1 MPVSA
6 DANKRSQSP
15 SHGSTGPRRTSNA
28 KSGKDTGASGTGG
41 TQTGSSGSHKNSTS
55 EVPHH
60 LKRRGVATPGSMMAL
75 HRRGYILDGGNTL
88 GSGAYAK
95 VKVGTA
101 LKMNTQVAIKIVNKL
116 STPKEVVERFL
127 PREIETMK
135 AVDNEHIVKLHEVIE
150 TPETIFFI
158 MELADRGDLLDFI
171 NERKYLSE
179 RLARGFFSDLVK
191 GIDHCHTRGVVHRDL
206 KCENL
211 LLDSH
216 MRLKISDFGFARKYN
231 GNLKTFC
238 GSFAYA
244 APEVILGN
252 PYNGPLADIWSM
264 GVILYAMVTGRL
276 PFKDTSTSV
285 LMADIAAGVKFS
297 SRHTEKLRSI
307 VVKILT
313 FLPHDRADMA
323 YIQGHPWMNVPLTLN
338 FPSNTSLPV
347 VDEKQAATHATLQE
361 PQVPTRRASQPP
373 PSRSKDK
380 SSGYVTAT
388 SGPPSTSTVSGT
400 YSGARSDSLPT
411 SNKDVVSVSIGGKSP
426 TSSKQ
431 ETLRVP
437 APQTGPGTSHDIS
450 DSLSVTFT
458 NKPGIFPI
466 EQRGRSNSLPAEG
479 TLDAQ
484 EKPKDNTALVTVT
497 NRPEKIRSASVS
509 VPPTLKSGTGSPE
522 SALDSASGVSV
533 GTNSGE
539 GSKAVSRL
547 LNTKNPFHSVSRYE
561 RRGSTSSDA

>member
-6 DANKRSQSP
+6 DANKRPSQPQSGSQGGRKGSNPRKNSKEAVGGGAGTQGSNQTSSSGNQSKTSSDIP
-15 SHGSTGPRRTSNA
+15 SH
-28 KSGKDTGASGTGG
+28 
-41 TQTGSSGSHKNSTS
+41 
-55 EVPHH
+55 
-60 LKRRGVATPGSMMAL
+60 LKKRGVATPASMMAL

-88 GSGAYAK
+88 GTGAYAK

-127 PREIETMK
+127 PREIETLK
-135 AVDNEHIVKLHEVIE
+135 AVDNEHIVKLFEVIE

-179 RLARGFFSDLVK
+179 RLARGFFTDLVK
-191 GIDHCHTRGVVHRDL
+191 GIDHCHSRGVVHRDL

-216 MRLKISDFGFARKYN
+216 MRLKISDFGFARKYTS
-231 GNLKTFC
+231 NLKTFC

-297 SRHTEKLRSI
+297 TRHTDKLRSL
-307 VVKILT
+307 VTKILT

-323 YIQGHPWMNVPLTLN
+323 FIQSHPWMNVPLTLN
-338 FPSNTSLPV
+338 FPSNSSLQGQGE
-347 VDEKQAATHATLQE
+347 EKQAAHTLPPMTE
-361 PQVPTRRASQPP
+361 PAPPQGRRASQPP
-373 PSRSKDK
+373 LPPPKLK
-380 SSGYVTAT
+380 EKLITPGKGPHSG
-388 SGPPSTSTVSGT
+388 G
-400 YSGARSDSLPT
+400 RSDSVPCET
-411 SNKDVVSVSIGGKSP
+411 IPEIKTVKP
-426 TSSKQ
+426 

-437 APQTGPGTSHDIS
+437 TDATKV
-450 DSLSVTFT
+450 DSLSATFAA
-458 NKPGIFPI
+458 KFGS
-466 EQRGRSNSLPAEG
+466 QRPRSRSLSLPNDDQPQKAAKGFPVAMLQGE
-479 TLDAQ
+479 DKAS
-484 EKPKDNTALVTVT
+484 EDN
-497 NRPEKIRSASVS
+497 E
-509 VPPTLKSGTGSPE
+509 SGTSTTDGK
-522 SALDSASGVSV
+522 V
-533 GTNSGE
+533 
-539 GSKAVSRL
+539 VSRV
-547 LNTKNPFHSVSRYE
+547 LNPKNPFHSASRYE
-561 RRGSTSSDA
+561 RRGSNTSDV

>member
-1 MPVSA
+1 MPVSP
-6 DANKRSQSP
+6 DASKRPQSP
-15 SHGSTGPRRTSNA
+15 
-28 KSGKDTGASGTGG
+28 
-41 TQTGSSGSHKNSTS
+41 TGSSGSRRTS
-55 EVPHH
+55 HVKSGKDAGGGAGGNQSGASGGQSKTASPEVPHH

-75 HRRGYILDGGNTL
+75 HRRGYIMDGSNTL

-95 VKVGTA
+95 VKVGTS
-101 LKMNTQVAIKIVNKL
+101 LKMNQQVAIKIVNKL

-135 AVDNEHIVKLHEVIE
+135 AVDNEHIVKLFEVIE

-158 MELADRGDLLDFI
+158 LELADRGDLLDFI

-191 GIDHCHTRGVVHRDL
+191 GIDHCHIRGVVHRDL

-216 MRLKISDFGFARKYN
+216 MRLKISDFGFARKCN

-297 SRHTEKLRSI
+297 SRHTDKLRSL

-323 YIQGHPWMNVPLTLN
+323 FIQGHPWMNIPLTLN
-338 FPSNTSLPV
+338 FPPNTAVQQPG
-347 VDEKQAATHATLQE
+347 DEKSAVHTSQGEQ
-361 PQVPTRRASQPP
+361 PSSRRVSNP
-373 PSRSKDK
+373 PSRTKEK
-380 SSGYVTAT
+380 SSGYVTGST
-388 SGPPSTSTVSGT
+388 ISSMIGSQSGS
-400 YSGARSDSLPT
+400 RSESLPT
-411 SNKDVVSVSIGGKSP
+411 SSKDGNTTPPSAAKPSGPAYKKDSLHVPNTPQVPGPDSGSVSS
-426 TSSKQ
+426 
-431 ETLRVP
+431 
-437 APQTGPGTSHDIS
+437 
-450 DSLSVTFT
+450 SLSSGKTGYERSRSKSLPSGDIELPPPKSKSNTFPEIVTEKARQRSSSVC
-458 NKPGIFPI
+458 KPGNI
-466 EQRGRSNSLPAEG
+466 
-479 TLDAQ
+479 
-484 EKPKDNTALVTVT
+484 V
-497 NRPEKIRSASVS
+497 
-509 VPPTLKSGTGSPE
+509 SPE
-522 SALDSASGVSV
+522 SAAAGDSISCISGTS
-533 GTNSGE
+533 SGE
-539 GSKAVSRL
+539 GTKAVSRV

-561 RRGSTSSDA
+561 RRGSNCSDV

>member
-1 MPVSA
+1 MPVSG
-6 DANKRSQSP
+6 DTNKRPQSP
-15 SHGSTGPRRTSNA
+15 SGARKSSNATKPAKEGGAGAGNQPSGQTKGST
-28 KSGKDTGASGTGG
+28 
-41 TQTGSSGSHKNSTS
+41 Q
-55 EVPHH
+55 EIPHH

-101 LKMNTQVAIKIVNKL
+101 LKMNQQVAIKIVNKL

-135 AVDNEHIVKLHEVIE
+135 AVDNEHIVKLYEVIE

-216 MRLKISDFGFARKYN
+216 MRLKISDFGFARKFN
-231 GNLKTFC
+231 GNLRTFC

-297 SRHTEKLRSI
+297 PRHTDKLRSL
-307 VVKILT
+307 VTKILT

-323 YIQGHPWMNVPLTLN
+323 LIQGHPWLNIPLTLN
-338 FPSNTSLPV
+338 FPSI
-347 VDEKQAATHATLQE
+347 DEKTAHAVVQADRHAG
-361 PQVPTRRASQPP
+361 TRRASNPP
-373 PSRSKDK
+373 PRTTKER
-380 SSGYVTAT
+380 SSGYVTGSPDSSVTEAP
-388 SGPPSTSTVSGT
+388 SGPQSNT
-400 YSGARSDSLPT
+400 RSDSIPKDPPKQSTNPKKDSQTLHVPEAGQPPGPGGTDAINNSLSASFPAKCGSDRSRSKSLPSGGLDIPLPT
-411 SNKDVVSVSIGGKSP
+411 RSKFAENIDGEDEGKKRERSSSISKGGSP
-426 TSSKQ
+426 
-431 ETLRVP
+431 E
-437 APQTGPGTSHDIS
+437 A
-450 DSLSVTFT
+450 DSLSC
-458 NKPGIFPI
+458 
-466 EQRGRSNSLPAEG
+466 
-479 TLDAQ
+479 
-484 EKPKDNTALVTVT
+484 
-497 NRPEKIRSASVS
+497 VS
-509 VPPTLKSGTGSPE
+509 GQS
-522 SALDSASGVSV
+522 
-533 GTNSGE
+533 SGE
-539 GSKAVSRL
+539 NSKVVSRV

-561 RRGSTSSDA
+561 RRGSNTSDVYVE

>member
-1 MPVSA
+1 MPVSG
-6 DANKRSQSP
+6 DASKRSQSP
-15 SHGSTGPRRTSNA
+15 P
-28 KSGKDTGASGTGG
+28 TGG
-41 TQTGSSGSHKNSTS
+41 PGARKISKPAKDGAAGGGGAGAGNQTSGQPKSTTP

-101 LKMNTQVAIKIVNKL
+101 LKMNQQVAIKIVNKL

-135 AVDNEHIVKLHEVIE
+135 AVDNEHIVRLYEVIE

-231 GNLKTFC
+231 GNLRTFC

-297 SRHTEKLRSI
+297 SRHTDKLRSL
-307 VVKILT
+307 VTKILT

-323 YIQGHPWMNVPLTLN
+323 LIQGHPWMNVPLTLN
-338 FPSNTSLPV
+338 FPSAEEKTSPPV
-347 VDEKQAATHATLQE
+347 HQTERQPPSA
-361 PQVPTRRASQPP
+361 RRASNPP
-373 PSRSKDK
+373 PRTKEK
-380 SSGYVTAT
+380 SSGYVT
-388 SGPPSTSTVSGT
+388 GSTISSLTESQNSSVPTKDNNVVVSGAKKPSSPKKENQT
-400 YSGARSDSLPT
+400 LHVPEAGQPPGPGGTDAINNSLSASFPAKSGSDRSRSKSLPSGGLDIPPTHLSKAFAEHLDGDSDSET
-411 SNKDVVSVSIGGKSP
+411 KKRERSSSITKGS
-426 TSSKQ
+426 Q
-431 ETLRVP
+431 
-437 APQTGPGTSHDIS
+437 GTPDQSAV
-450 DSLSVTFT
+450 DSLSC
-458 NKPGIFPI
+458 
-466 EQRGRSNSLPAEG
+466 
-479 TLDAQ
+479 
-484 EKPKDNTALVTVT
+484 
-497 NRPEKIRSASVS
+497 VS
-509 VPPTLKSGTGSPE
+509 GQS
-522 SALDSASGVSV
+522 
-533 GTNSGE
+533 SGE
-539 GSKAVSRL
+539 NSKVVSRV

-561 RRGSTSSDA
+561 RRGSNTSDNI

>member
-6 DANKRSQSP
+6 DANKRAQP
-15 SHGSTGPRRTSNA
+15 PTTGSNGPRRGSNA
-28 KSGKDTGASGTGG
+28 VKSGKESGAGAGG
-41 TQTGSSGSHKNSTS
+41 AAGNQTGSGGGQQKSSTT
-55 EVPHH
+55 EVPNH

-101 LKMNTQVAIKIVNKL
+101 LKMNMQVAIKIVNKL

-135 AVDNEHIVKLHEVIE
+135 AVDNEHIVRLYEVIE

-231 GNLKTFC
+231 SNLKTFC

-297 SRHTEKLRSI
+297 TRHTDKLRSL
-307 VVKILT
+307 VTKILT

-323 YIQGHPWMNVPLTLN
+323 FIQTHPWMNVPLTLT
-338 FPSNTSLPV
+338 FPSNSSLQAGE
-347 VDEKQAATHATLQE
+347 EKPGTHATQVE
-361 PQVPTRRASQPP
+361 PPPMPARRASQPP
-373 PSRSKDK
+373 PKRDRGISITTGMPGSTLPPIQGGSRRDSIPSPKD
-380 SSGYVTAT
+380 SETT
-388 SGPPSTSTVSGT
+388 TT
-400 YSGARSDSLPT
+400 
-411 SNKDVVSVSIGGKSP
+411 GKAA
-426 TSSKQ
+426 KH

-437 APQTGPGTSHDIS
+437 APQPPGPDNLSANFAIKAGSQRS
-450 DSLSVTFT
+450 RSKSLPNDSLEVAQ
-458 NKPGIFPI
+458 KFP
-466 EQRGRSNSLPAEG
+466 
-479 TLDAQ
+479 
-484 EKPKDNTALVTVT
+484 
-497 NRPEKIRSASVS
+497 VS
-509 VPPTLKSGTGSPE
+509 VAGDEHSSKIHGISKGGTGSPE
-522 SALDSASGVSV
+522 NIDSPSGVS
-533 GTNSGE
+533 GTSSGE
-539 GSKAVSRL
+539 GSKVMSRV

-561 RRGSTSSDA
+561 RRGSNASSDV

>member
-1 MPVSA
+1 MPVSG
-6 DANKRSQSP
+6 DANTQSP
-15 SHGSTGPRRTSNA
+15 SGARKISTGA
-28 KSGKDTGASGTGG
+28 KPKDSGMGGASAG
-41 TQTGSSGSHKNSTS
+41 TQSGASSQPKSSTP
-55 EVPHH
+55 EIPHH

-101 LKMNTQVAIKIVNKL
+101 LKMNKQVAIKIVNKL
-116 STPKEVVERFL
+116 STPKEVIDRFL

-135 AVDNEHIVKLHEVIE
+135 AVDNEHIVKLFEVIE

-191 GIDHCHTRGVVHRDL
+191 GIDHCHARGVVHRDL

-216 MRLKISDFGFARKYN
+216 MRLKISDFGFARKFN

-252 PYNGPLADIWSM
+252 PYNGPLADVWSM

-297 SRHTEKLRSI
+297 SRHTDKLRSL
-307 VVKILT
+307 VTKILT

-323 YIQGHPWMNVPLTLN
+323 FIQGHPWINVPLTLN
-338 FPSNTSLPV
+338 FPS
-347 VDEKQAATHATLQE
+347 VDEKQT
-361 PQVPTRRASQPP
+361 PQVLQTDRQPQSRRSSNPP
-373 PSRSKDK
+373 PRTKEK
-380 SSGYVTAT
+380 SSGYVTGSAVNSSVT
-388 SGPPSTSTVSGT
+388 ESPSGSQSGSPPDKDIPSGLGVKQPSGPKRDSQTLHVPDGGQPPGPGDTINNSLSASFPAKSG
-400 YSGARSDSLPT
+400 SDRSRSKSLPSGGLDLPPPKSKSST
-411 SNKDVVSVSIGGKSP
+411 FAENIDEEEAKRRESKGPVSPDQSAV
-426 TSSKQ
+426 
-431 ETLRVP
+431 
-437 APQTGPGTSHDIS
+437 
-450 DSLSVTFT
+450 DSLSC
-458 NKPGIFPI
+458 
-466 EQRGRSNSLPAEG
+466 
-479 TLDAQ
+479 
-484 EKPKDNTALVTVT
+484 
-497 NRPEKIRSASVS
+497 VS
-509 VPPTLKSGTGSPE
+509 GQS
-522 SALDSASGVSV
+522 
-533 GTNSGE
+533 SGE
-539 GSKAVSRL
+539 NSKVVSRV
-547 LNTKNPFHSVSRYE
+547 LNTKNRFHSVSRYE
-561 RRGSTSSDA
+561 RRGSNTSDA

>member
-6 DANKRSQSP
+6 DANKTPSQTP
-15 SHGSTGPRRTSNA
+15 SAAPAASTGGSSGHAHRGSNA
-28 KSGKDTGASGTGG
+28 TKTTKDQGASGATAKDRTGG
-41 TQTGSSGSHKNSTS
+41 GGNHKSSSS
-55 EVPHH
+55 EVPSH
-60 LKRRGVATPGSMMAL
+60 LKKRGVATPASMMAL

-101 LKMNTQVAIKIVNKL
+101 LKMNMQVAIKIVNKL
-116 STPKEVVERFL
+116 ATPKEVVERFL

-135 AVDNEHIVKLHEVIE
+135 AVDNEHIIKLYEVIE

-158 MELADRGDLLDFI
+158 LELADRGDLLDFI

-191 GIDHCHTRGVVHRDL
+191 GIDHCHARGVVHRDL

-216 MRLKISDFGFARKYN
+216 MRLKISDFGFARKYTS
-231 GNLKTFC
+231 NLKTFC

-276 PFKDTSTSV
+276 PFKDTSTSI

-297 SRHTEKLRSI
+297 TRHTDKLRSLI
-307 VVKILT
+307 TRILT

-323 YIQGHPWMNVPLTLN
+323 YIQSHPWMNVPLGLT
-338 FPSNTSLPV
+338 FPPNTPGHEDKLHIAPEPTPS
-347 VDEKQAATHATLQE
+347 QA
-361 PQVPTRRASQPP
+361 RRASQPP
-373 PSRSKDK
+373 PVPTKLKERSITVPH
-380 SSGYVTAT
+380 GLAT
-388 SGPPSTSTVSGT
+388 ITTPQGGSKETVPREAPP
-400 YSGARSDSLPT
+400 A
-411 SNKDVVSVSIGGKSP
+411 NQK
-426 TSSKQ
+426 SKQ

-437 APQTGPGTSHDIS
+437 IGTDTLTINSPPGQRSRS
-450 DSLSVTFT
+450 RSL
-458 NKPGIFPI
+458 PGNSLDPTFPI
-466 EQRGRSNSLPAEG
+466 TIIEDSESNH
-479 TLDAQ
+479 
-484 EKPKDNTALVTVT
+484 K
-497 NRPEKIRSASVS
+497 
-509 VPPTLKSGTGSPE
+509 
-522 SALDSASGVSV
+522 DSAISTD
-533 GTNSGE
+533 GT
-539 GSKAVSRL
+539 VSRVL
-547 LNTKNPFHSVSRYE
+547 DYKGQFHSESRYE
-561 RRGSTSSDA
+561 RRGSTTSEKGSDL

>member
-1 MPVSA
+1 MASGFNAENSNWPPNSNQMPVSA

-15 SHGSTGPRRTSNA
+15 GTGSSGPRRTSNA
-28 KSGKDTGASGTGG
+28 KPGKDAAASGTGG
-41 TQTGSSGSHKNSTS
+41 NQSGGSSGTQPKSSS
-55 EVPHH
+55 PEVPHH

-116 STPKEVVERFL
+116 STPKEVVDRFL

-135 AVDNEHIVKLHEVIE
+135 AVDNEHIVRLYEVIE

-216 MRLKISDFGFARKYN
+216 MRLKISDFGFARKYS
-231 GNLKTFC
+231 GNLRTFC

-297 SRHTEKLRSI
+297 SRHTDKLRSL
-307 VVKILT
+307 VTKILT

-338 FPSNTSLPV
+338 FPSNSSLHV
-347 VDEKQAATHATLQE
+347 SDEKKPPTPAE
-361 PQVPTRRASQPP
+361 PSPPPVRRASQPP
-373 PSRSKDK
+373 PKTREK
-380 SSGYVTAT
+380 GYIT
-388 SGPPSTSTVSGT
+388 GPGQASVTVSGN
-400 YSGARSDSLPT
+400 SRSDSLP
-411 SNKDVVSVSIGGKSP
+411 SGKDAEAVTTGAKQP
-426 TSSKQ
+426 KQ

-437 APQTGPGTSHDIS
+437 TQPGTGGSADTDNS
-450 DSLSVTFT
+450 SLSANFAAKSAST
-458 NKPGIFPI
+458 
-466 EQRGRSNSLPAEG
+466 RSRSKSLPNDG
-479 TLDAQ
+479 MDGVQ
-484 EKPKDNTALVTVT
+484 PKSKSNTFPVAIVDDGRAASIGVESPDTPTV
-497 NRPEKIRSASVS
+497 
-509 VPPTLKSGTGSPE
+509 
-522 SALDSASGVSV
+522 DSASGLS
-533 GTNSGE
+533 GISSGE
-539 GSKAVSRL
+539 GSQAVSRV

-561 RRGSTSSDA
+561 RRGSNTSDV

>member
-15 SHGSTGPRRTSNA
+15 PTGSNGPRKTSNA
-28 KSGKDTGASGTGG
+28 KPVAKDSGGG
-41 TQTGSSGSHKNSTS
+41 GSSGNQSGTS
-55 EVPHH
+55 GSQPKSSSPEVPHH

-75 HRRGYILDGGNTL
+75 HRRGYILDGGSTL

-101 LKMNTQVAIKIVNKL
+101 LKMNQQVAIKIVNKL

-135 AVDNEHIVKLHEVIE
+135 AVDNEHIIKLYEVIE
-150 TPETIFFI
+150 TPETIFFV

-216 MRLKISDFGFARKYN
+216 MRLKISDFGFARKFN
-231 GNLKTFC
+231 GNLRTFC

-297 SRHTEKLRSI
+297 SRHTDKLRSL
-307 VVKILT
+307 VTKILT

-323 YIQGHPWMNVPLTLN
+323 FIQGHPWMNVPLTLN
-338 FPSNTSLPV
+338 FPSNSSG
-347 VDEKQAATHATLQE
+347 DEKLSSHVTEKA
-361 PQVPTRRASQPP
+361 PPSRRGSQPP
-373 PSRSKDK
+373 PRPKEK
-380 SSGYVTAT
+380 SSGYVTGSANSSVT
-388 SGPPSTSTVSGT
+388 GSQSSSKNDSSAPVKDGSGGKHSQKESRDQTLHVPAAPGPGGSADTINNSLSAGFPAKCGSDRSRSKSLPGGGIELPLPVK
-400 YSGARSDSLPT
+400 AKLIEDSDSDAKRQERSL
-411 SNKDVVSVSIGGKSP
+411 SI
-426 TSSKQ
+426 SKGADPSA
-431 ETLRVP
+431 V
-437 APQTGPGTSHDIS
+437 
-450 DSLSVTFT
+450 DSLSC
-458 NKPGIFPI
+458 
-466 EQRGRSNSLPAEG
+466 
-479 TLDAQ
+479 
-484 EKPKDNTALVTVT
+484 
-497 NRPEKIRSASVS
+497 VS
-509 VPPTLKSGTGSPE
+509 GQS
-522 SALDSASGVSV
+522 
-533 GTNSGE
+533 SGE
-539 GSKAVSRL
+539 NSKVVSRV

-561 RRGSTSSDA
+561 RRGSNTSDA

>member
-1 MPVSA
+1 MPVSP
-6 DANKRSQSP
+6 DANRRPQSP
-15 SHGSTGPRRTSNA
+15 SGSTGSRRTSHV
-28 KSGKDTGASGTGG
+28 KSGKDAGGGSGGN
-41 TQTGSSGSHKNSTS
+41 QSGSSGGQSKTASP

-75 HRRGYILDGGNTL
+75 HRRGYILDGSNTL

-95 VKVGTA
+95 VKVGTS
-101 LKMNTQVAIKIVNKL
+101 LKMNQQVAIKIVNKL

-158 MELADRGDLLDFI
+158 LELADRGDLLDFI

-191 GIDHCHTRGVVHRDL
+191 GIDHCHIRGVVHRDL

-216 MRLKISDFGFARKYN
+216 MRLKISDFGFARKFN

-297 SRHTEKLRSI
+297 SRHTDKLRSL

-323 YIQGHPWMNVPLTLN
+323 FIQGHPWMNVPLTLN
-338 FPSNTSLPV
+338 FPPNTAVQQPG
-347 VDEKQAATHATLQE
+347 DEKSAVQGE
-361 PQVPTRRASQPP
+361 QP
-373 PSRSKDK
+373 SSKRGKEK
-380 SSGYVTAT
+380 SSGYVTSSVVSSVT
-388 SGPPSTSTVSGT
+388 GSQSGS
-400 YSGARSDSLPT
+400 RSESLPT
-411 SNKDVVSVSIGGKSP
+411 PSKDALTPTTATKSQHPDSKKDSLHVPNTSQVPGPDSGSV
-426 TSSKQ
+426 TSSLSKGY
-431 ETLRVP
+431 ERSRSKSLP
-437 APQTGPGTSHDIS
+437 SGDIELPPPKS
-450 DSLSVTFT
+450 KSNTFPEIVTEKGRQRSSSVC
-458 NKPGIFPI
+458 KPGNNV
-466 EQRGRSNSLPAEG
+466 Q
-479 TLDAQ
+479 
-484 EKPKDNTALVTVT
+484 
-497 NRPEKIRSASVS
+497 
-509 VPPTLKSGTGSPE
+509 PE
-522 SALDSASGVSV
+522 SASAGDSISCISGTS
-533 GTNSGE
+533 SGE
-539 GSKAVSRL
+539 GPKVSRV

-561 RRGSTSSDA
+561 RRGSNCSDA

>member
-15 SHGSTGPRRTSNA
+15 RPGSSAPHRTSNA
-28 KSGKDTGASGTGG
+28 KPVKESGASGAGG
-41 TQTGSSGSHKNSTS
+41 TQSGSTGTGSQAKSSTPQ

-135 AVDNEHIVKLHEVIE
+135 AVDNEHVVKLHEVIE

-216 MRLKISDFGFARKYN
+216 MRLKISDFGFARRYN
-231 GNLKTFC
+231 GNLRTFC

-297 SRHTEKLRSI
+297 SRHTDKLRSL
-307 VVKILT
+307 VTRILT

-338 FPSNTSLPV
+338 FPSNSSLPASE
-347 VDEKQAATHATLQE
+347 EKQGPQPVQE
-361 PQVPTRRASQPP
+361 PPQPPKARRASQPP
-373 PSRSKDK
+373 KPSQKVATPGVP
-380 SSGYVTAT
+380 SSQ
-388 SGPPSTSTVSGT
+388 SNS
-400 YSGARSDSLPT
+400 RSDSLPA
-411 SNKDVVSVSIGGKSP
+411 SAKDAVVVPPAKAP
-426 TSSKQ
+426 VASKQ
-431 ETLRVP
+431 ETLCVP
-437 APQTGPGTSHDIS
+437 MPGGPTDTFNLSAPDKMRARSKSLPS
-450 DSLSVTFT
+450 DSLDIPP
-458 NKPGIFPI
+458 NA
-466 EQRGRSNSLPAEG
+466 RSN
-479 TLDAQ
+479 TLTDF
-484 EKPKDNTALVTVT
+484 PKDGT
-497 NRPEKIRSASVS
+497 NSSDHSTIE
-509 VPPTLKSGTGSPE
+509 SP
-522 SALDSASGVSV
+522 SGVSESMIPGDPKV
-533 GTNSGE
+533 
-539 GSKAVSRL
+539 VSRV
-547 LNTKNPFHSVSRYE
+547 LNTKTPFHSVSRYE
-561 RRGSTSSDA
+561 RRDSSTSDAN

>member
-15 SHGSTGPRRTSNA
+15 RPGSSSGPRKSSNA
-28 KSGKDTGASGTGG
+28 KPVKDQSGASGASGG
-41 TQTGSSGSHKNSTS
+41 TQSGTSGSGNQAKSS
-55 EVPHH
+55 APQEVPHH

-191 GIDHCHTRGVVHRDL
+191 GIDHCHSRGVVHRDL

-231 GNLKTFC
+231 GNLRTFC

-297 SRHTEKLRSI
+297 SRHTDKLRSL
-307 VVKILT
+307 VTKILT

-338 FPSNTSLPV
+338 FPSNSSLPAS
-347 VDEKQAATHATLQE
+347 DEKQGAQIQE
-361 PQVPTRRASQPP
+361 PPQPPKARRASQPP
-373 PSRSKDK
+373 SPKPSQKTTAPSVHSPQPSSRSE
-380 SSGYVTAT
+380 
-388 SGPPSTSTVSGT
+388 
-400 YSGARSDSLPT
+400 RSDSLPT
-411 SNKDVVSVSIGGKSP
+411 TTKEDVSVPPAKGSGGG
-426 TSSKQ
+426 KQ
-431 ETLRVP
+431 ETLHVP
-437 APQTGPGTSHDIS
+437 GPS
-450 DSLSVTFT
+450 DSLSA
-458 NKPGIFPI
+458 PGPM
-466 EQRGRSNSLPAEG
+466 RARSKSLPNDSLDIPSQERSHPLAEVCVAKDG
-479 TLDAQ
+479 TGSS
-484 EKPKDNTALVTVT
+484 EHSTMESP
-497 NRPEKIRSASVS
+497 
-509 VPPTLKSGTGSPE
+509 SGTGDGMIP
-522 SALDSASGVSV
+522 
-533 GTNSGE
+533 GE
-539 GSKAVSRL
+539 GSKVVSRV

-561 RRGSTSSDA
+561 RRGSNASASDAS

>member
-1 MPVSA
+1 MPVSG

-15 SHGSTGPRRTSNA
+15 PS
-28 KSGKDTGASGTGG
+28 
-41 TQTGSSGSHKNSTS
+41 GSSGSHRSSTPKDS
-55 EVPHH
+55 GVGGAGGNQSGTSGSQPKSSTPEVPHH

-95 VKVGTA
+95 VKLGTA
-101 LKMNTQVAIKIVNKL
+101 LKMNQQVAIKIVNKL

-135 AVDNEHIVKLHEVIE
+135 SVDNEHIIKLFEVVE
-150 TPETIFFI
+150 TPETIFFV

-179 RLARGFFSDLVK
+179 RLARGFFSDLAK
-191 GIDHCHTRGVVHRDL
+191 GIDHCHARGVVHRDL

-216 MRLKISDFGFARKYN
+216 MRLKISDFGFARKFN

-297 SRHTEKLRSI
+297 SRHTDKLRSLVI
-307 VVKILT
+307 KILT
-313 FLPHDRADMA
+313 FLPHDRADMGF
-323 YIQGHPWMNVPLTLN
+323 IQGHPWMNVPLTLN
-338 FPSNTSLPV
+338 FPSNASIHA
-347 VDEKQAATHATLQE
+347 DEKQALHTQE
-361 PQVPTRRASQPP
+361 QSTSPRRSSIASPI
-373 PSRSKDK
+373 KAKEK
-380 SSGYVTAT
+380 SSGYV
-388 SGPPSTSTVSGT
+388 SGSANSSVAGPQPGS
-400 YSGARSDSLPT
+400 RSDSVP
-411 SNKDVVSVSIGGKSP
+411 KDAVVVSSGAGPKH
-426 TSSKQ
+426 SKKENQ
-431 ETLRVP
+431 TLHVP
-437 APQTGPGTSHDIS
+437 AGPGGDAITTNSLSAGFPAKSGSDRSRSKSLPDGGLTELPSPKPNDSRQRSTSVS
-450 DSLSVTFT
+450 KRPGSPEMSTVDSLSC
-458 NKPGIFPI
+458 
-466 EQRGRSNSLPAEG
+466 QS
-479 TLDAQ
+479 
-484 EKPKDNTALVTVT
+484 
-497 NRPEKIRSASVS
+497 
-509 VPPTLKSGTGSPE
+509 
-522 SALDSASGVSV
+522 
-533 GTNSGE
+533 SGE
-539 GSKAVSRL
+539 GSKVVSRV

-561 RRGSTSSDA
+561 RRGSNTSDAS